1 MSSGVRAG
9 FGIKIFFMK
18 LMICLNIDEMI
29 KSECLIGECYGEIG

>member
-1 MSSGVRAG
+1 MSSSIRGWI
-9 FGIKIFFMK
+9 FDENFFMK